1 MGTTGEKKMKLNL
14 IIEGNHNASRL
25 HTLHVMREMALS
37 GRYAPMN
44 VDLFYDQFF
53 NPALLS
59 NDARAQLDAVKDA
72 WLSVFDHFTCYMD
85 YGLDTTTDETLK
97 GLQRKHPNSTFEYGM
112 LATNLGHLRTNEH
125 SDLREAYFYQ
135 CGDDPSFADMLS
147 FVTDND
153 LSATALPEHLPEHF
167 ATYTQPEVH
176 TLSHPH
182 QAPRR
187 VIFES
192 PFAGDMQSNTE
203 YAAQAITKL
212 IMQEGVAPMASH
224 LLYTRMLDDTDGQ
237 ERNIGIDAGLAY
249 GQHAHSTIVALDRGM
264 STGMRYGIKNAEA
277 ANRPLTFL
285 TLSGDPKVQADVK
298 QISGF
303 YEAVEWIAAQ
313 QKKHAKHFE
322 KTGFVTPTAENRASS
337 TEVLIDQKPQRQG

>member
-1 MGTTGEKKMKLNL
+1 MKLNL
-14 IIEGNHNASRL
+14 ILEGNHNAGRL

-53 NPALLS
+53 NPKLLS
-59 NDARAQLDAVKDA
+59 HDAQKQLDAVKDT

-85 YGLDTTTDETLK
+85 YGLDTTTDKALSE
-97 GLQRKHPNSTFEYGM
+97 LQRKHPKGTFEYGM
-112 LATNLGHLRTNEH
+112 LATNLGHLRTHEH
-125 SDLREAYFYQ
+125 SDLREAYFHQ
-135 CGDDPSFADMLS
+135 CGDDPSFADMLC
-147 FVTDND
+147 FVTDNN

-167 ATYTQPEVH
+167 ATYAQPEVH
-176 TLSHPH
+176 KLTHPH
-182 QAPRR
+182 QAPSR

-192 PFAGDMQSNTE
+192 PFAGDMQGNTE

-212 IMQEGVAPMASH
+212 IMQQGVAPMASH

-277 ANRPLTFL
+277 ASRPLTFL
-285 TLSGDPKVQADVK
+285 TLSDDPKVQAAVK
-298 QISGF
+298 QIGGF
-303 YEAVEWIAAQ
+303 DEAVEWIATQ
-313 QKKHAKHFE
+313 QKKHATYFKN
-322 KTGFVTPTAENRASS
+322 TGFVTPVSKCGAASKEAATRPRS
-337 TEVLIDQKPQRQG
+337 QVQGH